1 VDQTELLNRLKDFF
15 LTFTGIFY
23 EAVPW
28 VVVGAGFAGLVQ
40 ELPSRRAPAVMLALG
55 AAILTLTIS
64 PLSLVVN
71 IGLAAV
77 IGGAV
82 LGLMLLAQPAV
93 NVVLNVLGRHRWVAI
108 SLSPLLGLV
117 NPMCDCGVI
126 VVMRRLLRKGLPLS
140 CCVAF
145 ILAGPIINVLVA
157 ATTYQA
163 FSGKE
168 TSTIGG
174 VNLHLMGS
182 WWMLGLRM
190 GLGYL
195 TAVVTAFIIE
205 WQLRLYGAGRLVTPS
220 LLPTGGLPTVDAD
233 NDAMPP
239 LGQFLSNVS
248 RTALHDFVDVLV
260 LLIVG
265 ALVAAAFRLVF
276 NPRQLHDLTQGYPLV
291 AVGGMIVLAFLIT
304 ICSEADAFVAAGLNM
319 RPAAQLAFLVFGPML
334 DLKIFFMYT
343 RVFRPRMIA
352 TIILT
357 VFVQVFL
364 YATIIHVLWESRT
377 LETGRLPSLEEVR
390 VLLFG
395 G

>member
-1 VDQTELLNRLKDFF
+1 VEQTELLDRLKDFF

-23 EAVPW
+23 EALPW
-28 VVVGAGFAGLVQ
+28 VVIGAGFAGLVQ
-40 ELPSRRAPAVMLALG
+40 ELPSRRAPAIMLSLG
-55 AAILTLTIS
+55 AAILVLTIS
-64 PLSLVVN
+64 PLSLIVN
-71 IGLAAV
+71 IGLAALAF
-77 IGGAV
+77 GAI
-82 LGLMLLAQPAV
+82 LGLMLLAQPFV
-93 NVVLNVLGRHRWVAI
+93 NVVLAALGRHRWLAI
-108 SLSPLLGLV
+108 TLSPLLGLV
-117 NPMCDCGVI
+117 MPMCDCGVI

-163 FSGKE
+163 FNGRDASPITG
-168 TSTIGG
+168 SNGA
-174 VNLHLMGS
+174 LLWMMGS

-195 TAVVTAFIIE
+195 TAVVTAFVVE
-205 WQLRLYGAGRLVTPS
+205 GQVRAVGASRLVTPS
-220 LLPTGGLPTVDAD
+220 LLPAAGLPLVDAD
-233 NDAMPP
+233 NEYWPP

-260 LLIVG
+260 LLIFG
-265 ALVAAAFRLVF
+265 ALVAAGFRLVF
-276 NPRQLHDLTQGYPLV
+276 NPRQLHDLTEGFPLL
-291 AVGGMIVLAFLIT
+291 AIGGMILLAFLIT

-352 TIILT
+352 VIILSIFIQ
-357 VFVQVFL
+357 VFV
-364 YATIIHVLWESRT
+364 YASITHYFWETHTRDWK
-377 LETGRLPSLEEVR
+377 PPPPAAAPNQ
-390 VLLFG
+390 
-395 G
+395 